1 MTLAPSSATAER
13 HSLRSVLGG
22 STLVFSCRVIGAIA
36 TFGTQVLLA
45 RLLGADE
52 LGVYVLAF
60 SWTLL
65 LGAMGELGFGSAA
78 IRFIPGA
85 LANGD
90 AASVRGFL
98 RSSCAAVAIGSAVFC
113 CIGIAGALLLEAIE
127 PTTRHTPFI
136 IASFTV
142 PLMAFMH
149 LFGSI
154 ANGFGW
160 MASAFIPSNVLRPVL
175 AIAAMTVVWWFGHT
189 LDVTSALLIQ
199 AGALFICLIGLI
211 LLIRMRT
218 TTLKRTPPR
227 YQTELWARTSLPLL
241 VIGLFIYYFP
251 DATVLVLGGFLP
263 SDQVGVFNAA
273 YRIVLFIAFGL
284 YSVDAWFMPAA
295 ARLHAEG
302 DRASLQRVVMK
313 VAKLRLLGAGL
324 AVVALTVFGRQ
335 TLGVFGEEFQAGYAA
350 LVLLALAQLA
360 QAAVGPVTA
369 LLTVT
374 GHQRRCLPAFASA
387 LGAVVLLIALLV
399 PWFGIE
405 GAAASVLAVTLGW
418 STWLHKLARDHLGIR
433 PSPLWPLRAVVPATE
448 RH

>member
-1 MTLAPSSATAER
+1 M
-13 HSLRSVLGG
+13 
-22 STLVFSCRVIGAIA
+22 FSCRVIGAIA

-52 LGVYVLAF
+52 LGVYVIAF

-65 LGAMGELGFGSAA
+65 LGALAELGFGSAA

-85 LANGD
+85 QANGD
-90 AASVRGFL
+90 AASLRGFL
-98 RSSCAAVAIGSAVFC
+98 RGSCAAVAIGSTVFC
-113 CIGIAGALLLEAIE
+113 SIGIAGALVLEAIE

-136 IASFTV
+136 VASLMV
-142 PLMAFMH
+142 PLMAFMF

-160 MASAFIPSNVLRPVL
+160 MAAAFVPSNVLRPVL
-175 AIAAMTVVWWFGHT
+175 AVAAMAVVWWFGHT

-199 AGALFICLIGLI
+199 TGALFVCLIGLI
-211 LLIRMRT
+211 LLIRART
-218 TTLKRTPPR
+218 TTLKRTPPQYR
-227 YQTELWARTSLPLL
+227 TELWVRTSLPLL
-241 VIGLFIYYFP
+241 VIGLLVSYFP
-251 DATVLVLGGFLP
+251 DVTVLLLGAFLP

-313 VAKLRLLGAGL
+313 VAKLRLLGASL
-324 AVVALTVFGRQ
+324 AVVALAALGRQ
-335 TLGVFGEEFQAGYAA
+335 ALGVFGEEFHAGYAA
-350 LVLLALAQLA
+350 LVLLALAQLV

-374 GHQRRCLPAFASA
+374 GHQRRCLPPFASA
-387 LGAVVLLIALLV
+387 LGVLVLLITLLV
-399 PWFGIE
+399 PQFGIE
-405 GAAASVLAVTLGW
+405 GAAASVLAVTVGW

-433 PSPLWPLRAVVPATE
+433 PSPLWPLRAVATATE
-448 RH
+448 QR

>member
-1 MTLAPSSATAER
+1 MALAPSSATAER
-13 HSLRSVLGG
+13 HSLSSLLGG

-52 LGVYVLAF
+52 LGVYVIAF
-60 SWTLL
+60 SWMLL
-65 LGAMGELGFGSAA
+65 LGALGELGFGSAA

-85 LANGD
+85 QANGD
-90 AASVRGFL
+90 AASLRGFL
-98 RSSCAAVAIGSAVFC
+98 RGSCAAVAIGSTVFC
-113 CIGIAGALLLEAIE
+113 SIGIAGALVLEAIE

-136 IASFTV
+136 VASLMV
-142 PLMAFMH
+142 PLMAFMF

-160 MASAFIPSNVLRPVL
+160 MAAAFVPSNVLRPVL
-175 AIAAMTVVWWFGHT
+175 AVAAMAVVWWFGHT

-199 AGALFICLIGLI
+199 TGALFVCLIGLI
-211 LLIRMRT
+211 LLIRART
-218 TTLKRTPPR
+218 TTLKRTPPQYR
-227 YQTELWARTSLPLL
+227 TELWVRTSLPLL
-241 VIGLFIYYFP
+241 VIGLLVSYFP
-251 DATVLVLGGFLP
+251 DVTVLLLGAFLP

-313 VAKLRLLGAGL
+313 VAKLRLLGASL
-324 AVVALTVFGRQ
+324 AVVALAALGRQ
-335 TLGVFGEEFQAGYAA
+335 ALGVFGEEFHAGYAA
-350 LVLLALAQLA
+350 LVLLALAQLV

-374 GHQRRCLPAFASA
+374 GHQRRCLPPFASA
-387 LGAVVLLIALLV
+387 LGVLVLLITLLV
-399 PWFGIE
+399 PQFGIE
-405 GAAASVLAVTLGW
+405 GAAASVLAVTVGW
-418 STWLHKLARDHLGIR
+418 SMWLHNLARDHLGIR
-433 PSPLWPLRAVVPATE
+433 PSPLWPLRGVATATE
-448 RH
+448 QH

>member
-1 MTLAPSSATAER
+1 
-13 HSLRSVLGG
+13 VLGG
-22 STLVFSCRVIGAIA
+22 STLVFSSRVIGALA

-52 LGVYVLAF
+52 LGVYVIAF

-78 IRFIPGA
+78 IRFIPEA
-85 LANGD
+85 QATGD
-90 AASVRGFL
+90 AALVRGFL
-98 RSSCAAVAIGSAVFC
+98 RSSCATVAIGSTVIC
-113 CIGIAGALLLEAIE
+113 SLGIAGWLMLEAIE

-136 IASFTV
+136 VASLMV
-142 PLMAFMH
+142 PLLAFMN

-160 MASAFIPSNVLRPVL
+160 MAAAFVPSNVLRPVL
-175 AIAAMTVVWWFGHT
+175 AVAAMAVAWWFGQT

-199 AGALFICLIGLI
+199 TGALFLCLIGLI
-211 LLIRMRT
+211 LLIRART
-218 TTLKRTPPR
+218 TTLKRTPPQ
-227 YQTELWARTSLPLL
+227 YQTELWIRTSLPLL
-241 VIGLFIYYFP
+241 VIGMLVSYFP
-251 DATVLVLGGFLP
+251 DATVLLLGAFLP

-284 YSVDAWFMPAA
+284 SSVDAWLMPAA
-295 ARLHAEG
+295 ARLHAER

-313 VAKLRLLGAGL
+313 VAKLRLVGAGL
-324 AVVALTVFGRQ
+324 AVIALIVFGRQ
-335 TLGVFGEEFQAGYAA
+335 ALGVFGEEFQAGYAA
-350 LVLLALAQLA
+350 LVVLALAQLV

-387 LGAVVLLIALLV
+387 LGVVVLLIALLA
-399 PWFGIE
+399 PRFGIE
-405 GAAASVLAVTLGW
+405 GAAASVLAVTVGW
-418 STWLHKLARDHLGIR
+418 STWLHQLARHHLGIQ
-433 PSPLWPLRAVVPATE
+433 PSPLWPQRAVATAIE
-448 RH
+448 QR